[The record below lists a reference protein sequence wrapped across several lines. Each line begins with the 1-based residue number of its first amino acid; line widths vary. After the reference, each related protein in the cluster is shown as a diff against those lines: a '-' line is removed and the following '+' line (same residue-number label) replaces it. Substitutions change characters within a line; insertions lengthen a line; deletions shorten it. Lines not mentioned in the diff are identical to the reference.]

1 MAKLE
6 LFLALTISQ
15 AHVSGLSDLWSLI
28 TLCHAHTVCWLLTQ
42 RMRKLFVK
50 FDTNLSLYEAK
61 DMKNGLS
68 GASDAVWFQF
78 TFIFFVI
85 VLSWPEK
92 SLLTHVPLMKIDKCA
107 SSLHWEC
114 LKCLKNSHNCSE
126 QTTMITKTKCCVLA
140 IRGKKGFSNTSWCG
154 RHLSP
159 GIGAHLLCSKI
170 TINTN

>member
-1 MAKLE
+1 MSPV
-6 LFLALTISQ
+6 FLISEVWSPYVMHILYVDCWHRGWGNYLWNLTPIC
-15 AHVSGLSDLWSLI
+15 
-28 TLCHAHTVCWLLTQ
+28 LCMRQ
-42 RMRKLFVK
+42 RIW
-50 FDTNLSLYEAK
+50 
-61 DMKNGLS
+61 KNGLS

-92 SLLTHVPLMKIDKCA
+92 SLLTHVPLMKIYKCA